1 MSSGHEMLMLSGYY
15 TQYNHAGLQAACILS
30 FTVMLVTVAFLIAP
44 SLPSLFP
51 PYFPSFSPCFPS
63 LPSMAHVL
71 LQVDVLKHTD
81 NRGSFYDNSSMLA
94 AALEALGHLRL
105 PDFKSL
111 QPVTKQLN
119 RFLARE
125 KVLPSYHAEVAQA
138 ALRAFVELALSVRPT
153 AASLI
158 SRCSASLISRG
169 FGTWVLGLLES
180 D

>member
-1 MSSGHEMLMLSGYY
+1 MNSQFYSDTGHCGFFNCSLPF
-15 TQYNHAGLQAACILS
+15 S
-30 FTVMLVTVAFLIAP
+30 FPSLPFPSLPFSLPSLP

-63 LPSMAHVL
+63 LPSKVDVL

-105 PDFKSL
+105 PDMKSL
-111 QPVTKQLN
+111 QPVTKQLD

-138 ALRAFVELALSVRPT
+138 VLRAFVELALSVRPT

>member
-1 MSSGHEMLMLSGYY
+1 V
-15 TQYNHAGLQAACILS
+15 HA
-30 FTVMLVTVAFLIAP
+30 
-44 SLPSLFP
+44 
-51 PYFPSFSPCFPS
+51 
-63 LPSMAHVL
+63 L

-105 PDFKSL
+105 PDLKSL
-111 QPVTKQLN
+111 QPITKQLD

-125 KVLPSYHAEVAQA
+125 KVLPSYHAVVAQA
-138 ALRAFVELALSVRPT
+138 ALRAFVELALSMRPV

-158 SRCSASLISRG
+158 SRCV
-169 FGTWVLGLLES
+169 GTWVLGLLES